1 MMIEQEKNGDEKG
14 MVEPMD
20 LLKELNEMQKEA
32 VLATEGPVLIMAG
45 AGSGKTKCLTHRIAY
60 LIKEKKVSPYD
71 ILAITFT
78 NKAAGEMKE
87 RMAKLLNRGSSANI
101 MPWMGTFHS
110 VCVKILRRETH
121 LLGYDSNFTIYDSD
135 DSLTMVKEVMK
146 KEGIDTK
153 QFAPQSVRFFIGGA
167 KNEMMR
173 AADYERYANGYF
185 QEIVAKVFKIYELE
199 LKKNQA
205 MDFDDLIM
213 NTVEVL
219 DQFEEVLE
227 KYQNIFRYILI
238 DEYQDTN
245 EAQYKLTKLLA
256 AKNKNICAVG
266 DDYQAIYGWRGANFK
281 NLLNFEKDYPEAR
294 VFKLEQNY
302 RSTKNII
309 EAAQKVIEKN
319 RLRTDKV
326 LWTENVEGAPIT
338 IYQGRTADDESE
350 FIIREILGLQRSG
363 LSLGDFVILYR
374 TNAQSRGL
382 EETLMRFGTPYRIV
396 GALKFYDRKE
406 IKDILAYLRILVN
419 PADEVSLKRV
429 INVPA
434 RGIGPKTVEQVL
446 AKGYHLSDDLEG
458 CPNKVKKFFEMMR
471 KIRDED
477 INLTADKLMRKIL
490 EVSGYKAFILD
501 GTPEGEARWENLEE
515 LMNVASLAD
524 SLEEFLEKTAL
535 ISDVD
540 NYEEGNEAITLMT
553 VHCAKG
559 LEFPVV
565 FISGMEEGIFPHSRA
580 LMDSGELEE
589 ERRLCYVAI
598 TRAKERLYITHVLMR
613 IVYGGIQ
620 SNSPSRFISDIPEYM
635 VERLDY

>member
-153 QFAPQSVRFFIGGA
+153 QFAPQAVRFFIGGA

>member
-14 MVEPMD
+14 MIEPMD

-213 NTVEVL
+213 NTVDVL

-294 VFKLEQNY
+294 MFKLEQNY

-319 RLRTDKV
+319 RLRADKV

-598 TRAKERLYITHVLMR
+598 TRAKERLYITHALMR

-635 VERLDY
+635 VERLGY